1 MNSLREIIQDKEK
14 LEKLISDIK
23 LERDRFLHEAQNKIA
38 NMNGQIGLLET
49 LLKEMSDGLD

>member
-23 LERDRFLHEAQNKIA
+23 LERDRFLQEAQNKIA